1 MCVLL
6 VKRDDA
12 GEPSLEGM
20 ALSATQAVN
29 NHEKKHSNAMG
40 TMEHGGKSLLS
51 QAILVGSATERQ
63 EQIHAPGDA
72 ATSSSCSVGEEIGYL
87 RSAA

>member
-1 MCVLL
+1 MRVLL

-29 NHEKKHSNAMG
+29 NHGKKHSNARVQWNMG
-40 TMEHGGKSLLS
+40 VKVSFRKQSPRSLLD
-51 QAILVGSATERQ
+51 T
-63 EQIHAPGDA
+63 
-72 ATSSSCSVGEEIGYL
+72 
-87 RSAA
+87 